1 MMESPENQ
9 RAILNTLPS
18 PTAKG
23 KASDRTKV
31 NRLVEHAGDFILF
44 YNIVN
49 GAQGHD
55 EKEGQVAQGVV
66 KFLVT
71 LRDEVL

>member
-1 MMESPENQ
+1 MDSPENQ
-9 RAILNTLPS
+9 RAILDALPS
-18 PTAKG
+18 PGVKG
-23 KASDRTKV
+23 KASERTKV

-49 GAQGHD
+49 GTQGHD
-55 EKEGQVAQGVV
+55 EREGQVAQGVV